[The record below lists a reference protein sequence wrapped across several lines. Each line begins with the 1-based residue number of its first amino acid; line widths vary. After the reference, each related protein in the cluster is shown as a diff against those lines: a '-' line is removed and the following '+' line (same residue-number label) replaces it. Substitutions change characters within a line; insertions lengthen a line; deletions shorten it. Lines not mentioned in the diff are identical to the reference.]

1 MRGRSAWLRL
11 RRDSGTTEASAT
23 PGVAWLA
30 QVAGDRSGFTS
41 IKTSAATATPIQ
53 LLTPP
58 VFVLTEVASTGP
70 LAAGTYYVTGS
81 ALLEVAAGDDDGND
95 ARHRRSRRER

>member
-53 LLTPP
+53 LLTPR
-58 VFVLTEVASTGP
+58 S
-70 LAAGTYYVTGS
+70 S
-81 ALLEVAAGDDDGND
+81 S
-95 ARHRRSRRER
+95 SRRWRLRGLSRQVPIT